1 MVLVPLRDL
10 NYFYFDVD
18 DFSDL
23 EINVS
28 PNNDNFYYFRRRS
41 NGDFVTRFVLK
52 DGPNRSKLCEVTLI
66 KKDDIFEPR
75 LHLTIRNT
83 NGDIE
88 NEEISVLREVRASV
102 NLDDCQ
108 ANFWKLIDFLVNARQ
123 IEIPRAAFS
132 LASREDGH
140 LLDAIRELNQESFSS
155 LIQGLELGPD
165 VVLTR
170 RDLDTLLKTK
180 QRLEEFDTAI
190 GQGTLGESWWQDFF
204 EKNHWIF
211 GYGLKYVVL
220 RQEQPQSYY
229 GGQRVDGSGAQRG
242 DYLTSSSGNLK
253 FVVLVEIKKPNTR
266 LLRGVTPIRSGAWG
280 LSNELTD
287 AVSQLQANLSIWDS
301 EGSRTSSNRDSLEDA
316 GVYTV
321 APKGIIVIGNLNE
334 LVGDRDK
341 HQTFHRFRNSLQGI
355 EILTFDELLAR
366 ARFIV
371 END

>member
-1 MVLVPLRDL
+1 MPSREL
-10 NYFYFDVD
+10 NYFYFDTD

-23 EINVS
+23 EINSS
-28 PNNDNFYYFRRRS
+28 PNNGQFYYFRRRS
-41 NGDFVTRFVLK
+41 NGSLVTRFVLK

-66 KKDDIFEPR
+66 KNDDIFEPR
-75 LHLTIRNT
+75 LHLTIRASNSV
-83 NGDIE
+83 IV
-88 NEEISVLREVRASV
+88 EEEVAVLRDVKASV

-108 ANFWKLIDFLVNARQ
+108 ANFWKLIDFLVNARE
-123 IEIPRAAFS
+123 IDIPRSAFT
-132 LASREDGH
+132 LASREDARI
-140 LLDAIRELNQESFSS
+140 LEVIRGLNQESFSS

-170 RDLDTLLKTK
+170 RDLDALLKTRQK
-180 QRLEEFDTAI
+180 LEEFDSAI
-190 GQGTLGESWWQDFF
+190 DQDGHPESWWQNFF

-220 RQEQPQSYY
+220 HPEQPQPYY
-229 GGQRVDGSGAQRG
+229 GGQGLDGTGAQRG
-242 DYLTSSSGNLK
+242 DFITSSTGNLK
-253 FVVLVEIKKPNTR
+253 FVVLVEIKKPTTR
-266 LLRGVTPIRSGAWG
+266 LLRGLQPIRNGAWG

-287 AVSQLQANLSIWDS
+287 AVTQLQANLSTWEL
-301 EGSRTSSNRDSLEDA
+301 EGSRTPRSRDALEDS

-334 LVGDRDK
+334 LIGDRDK

-355 EILTFDELLAR
+355 EIITFDELLER

-371 END
+371 ENE